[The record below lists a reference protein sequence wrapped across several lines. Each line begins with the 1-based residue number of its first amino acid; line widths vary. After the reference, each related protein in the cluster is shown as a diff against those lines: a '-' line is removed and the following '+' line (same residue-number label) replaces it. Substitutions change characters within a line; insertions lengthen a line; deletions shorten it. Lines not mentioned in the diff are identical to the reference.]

1 MAMQRRDKLIE
12 EIWHI
17 EGWGI
22 SLTLSPLSFAK
33 LLGDEYGY

>member
-22 SLTLSPLSFAK
+22 SLTLSPLSFAMF
-33 LLGDEYGY
+33 LGDEYGY